1 MDLQLKNK
9 KAFVSGST
17 SGIGMAIA
25 KKLLEEQAEVIISG
39 SSQQSVDKAVARLK
53 AEVPNAQLS
62 GIPTN
67 FTRAAS
73 VEELI
78 AQLEDI
84 DILVNNVGIYEPMEF
99 TKITDSDWDRF
110 FEVNLMSGIRLSR
123 ALFPKMLEKNWGR
136 ILFITSES
144 ASNIPQEMIHYG
156 VSKTA
161 LHGLSRGLAKLTK
174 DTQVTVN
181 TIMPG
186 PTATEGVKAHFEK
199 MAQETAG
206 YTSLNAARD
215 WFERAMQRAIE
226 GLGITPQHVLVDGN
240 RAPGVTMS
248 VDTVVKGDSRVA
260 SISAAS
266 IIARC
271 LYPLCRCHC

>member
-53 AEVPNAQLS
+53 AEVPTAKLS
-62 GIPTN
+62 GIPTD

-73 VEELI
+73 VEDLI
-78 AQLEDI
+78 AKLNDI
-84 DILVNNVGIYEPMEF
+84 DILVNNVGIYEPIEF

-199 MAQETAG
+199 MAQEEGKT
-206 YTSLNAARD
+206 YQEVEDNFFKNLRPSSLL
-215 WFERAMQRAIE
+215 QRFAKPEEVANMVCYMASPLSSATNGASLRVE
-226 GLGITPQHVLVDGN
+226 GGIVD
-240 RAPGVTMS
+240 
-248 VDTVVKGDSRVA
+248 
-260 SISAAS
+260 SI
-266 IIARC
+266 
-271 LYPLCRCHC
+271 L